1 MFLWSVILQ
10 VTKFISQL
18 QEMMKTHEGF
28 VIHELNNKNIF
39 KITYVSKYN
48 KLYHAY

>member
-1 MFLWSVILQ
+1 
-10 VTKFISQL
+10 
-18 QEMMKTHEGF
+18 MKTHEGL

-39 KITYVSKYN
+39 EITYVSILTYISYFKNIFIITYVSKYN